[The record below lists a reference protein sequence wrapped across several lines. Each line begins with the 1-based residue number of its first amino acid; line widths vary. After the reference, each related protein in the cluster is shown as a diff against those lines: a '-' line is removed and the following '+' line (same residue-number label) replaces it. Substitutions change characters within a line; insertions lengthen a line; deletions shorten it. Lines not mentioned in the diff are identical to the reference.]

1 MLQLFR
7 PCSDHLVTVLLLLLF
22 FFAGCGGGP
31 ALSCFSVLTLALRSF
46 LVHFFFFN
54 ETLEC

>member
-1 MLQLFR
+1 MLQLFS

-46 LVHFFFFN
+46 LVHFFFN
-54 ETLEC
+54 ETFEC